1 MKTQTVKTQKSFK
14 GLKVWSLQ
22 EPKSRK
28 GLAVKDYLELLKK
41 IKTKFSEDILGEFYL
56 FLEDGTEID
65 DQEYFDSLE
74 NQTIIYLST
83 NPKFIQKGKT
93 KFKLFLA
100 LCSSNSFLENPLE
113 EFLKNI
119 RWQNGTQEVVE
130 QIRDLLFQ
138 SQDSSK
144 KWMQMNSYVKQKVV
158 DKTQL
163 SSKIEDPQWFQGN
176 LKFFMREKTK
186 K

>member
-41 IKTKFSEDILGEFYL
+41 IKTKFSEEILGEFYL

-74 NQTIIYLST
+74 NQSIIYLST

-93 KFKLFLA
+93 KF
-100 LCSSNSFLENPLE
+100 
-113 EFLKNI
+113 
-119 RWQNGTQEVVE
+119 
-130 QIRDLLFQ
+130 
-138 SQDSSK
+138 
-144 KWMQMNSYVKQKVV
+144 
-158 DKTQL
+158 
-163 SSKIEDPQWFQGN
+163 
-176 LKFFMREKTK
+176 
-186 K
+186 